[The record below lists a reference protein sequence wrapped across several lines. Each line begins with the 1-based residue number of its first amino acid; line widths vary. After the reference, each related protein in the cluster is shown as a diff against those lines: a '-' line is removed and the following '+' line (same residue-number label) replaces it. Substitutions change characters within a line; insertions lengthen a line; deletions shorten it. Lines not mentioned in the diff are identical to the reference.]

1 MKGESNLIISFEVSP
16 LVNDVKTGIGYCESG
31 QVTEISKAHSGTDR
45 IKFEFFSLR
54 NHDRKLARIE
64 PYLMDNCEINMSR
77 FSGFVYKAV
86 STFIPLPYSW
96 VFGKGSDI
104 THFFNYIVPPFV
116 HGKKVVTIH
125 DMVYKAFPETMNSK
139 TRILLNLAMNKS
151 MKRADV
157 VVTDSEFSRSEII
170 KYFPQYRDKVEVVPC
185 GVDCDMFKPI
195 QDRSI
200 IEKVKANHN
209 IKGKYFLYLGTL
221 EPRKNLTRL
230 VKAYEILSRRKEDCP
245 LLVLAGGKGWLY
257 DEIFEEVN
265 KSGLGDKVIF
275 TQYIPGEEIC
285 PLMNGAEAFVFPS
298 LYEGFGMPPLEAMA
312 CGTPVIVSGSASLP
326 EVVGDCGLIVDAYSE
341 ESIADAMGKIADNE
355 ELRKQLSEKGIIRA
369 REFSWKKSAEKLYTI
384 YERLVQQ

>member
-1 MKGESNLIISFEVSP
+1 MKGESNLIISFEASP
-16 LVNDVKTGIGYCESG
+16 LVNNAKTGIGYCESG
-31 QVTEISKAHSGTDR
+31 QVTEISKAHLGTDR

-77 FSGFVYKAV
+77 FSGFIYKAV

-96 VFGKGSDI
+96 FFGKGSDI

>member
-96 VFGKGSDI
+96 FFGKGSDI

-151 MKRADV
+151 MKRADA

-285 PLMNGAEAFVFPS
+285 PLMNGSEAFVFPS

>member
-1 MKGESNLIISFEVSP
+1 MKGESNLIISFEASP

-54 NHDRKLARIE
+54 NHDKKLARIE

-96 VFGKGSDI
+96 FFGKGSDI

-151 MKRADV
+151 MKRADA

-185 GVDCDMFKPI
+185 GVDCDMFKPV

-209 IKGKYFLYLGTL
+209 INGRYFLYLGTL

-341 ESIADAMGKIADNE
+341 ESIADAMEKIADNE

-384 YERLVQQ
+384 YERLLQQ

>member
-1 MKGESNLIISFEVSP
+1 M
-16 LVNDVKTGIGYCESG
+16 
-31 QVTEISKAHSGTDR
+31 
-45 IKFEFFSLR
+45 
-54 NHDRKLARIE
+54 
-64 PYLMDNCEINMSR
+64 
-77 FSGFVYKAV
+77 
-86 STFIPLPYSW
+86 PYSW
-96 VFGKGSDI
+96 FFGKGSDI

-151 MKRADV
+151 MKHADV

-355 ELRKQLSEKGIIRA
+355 ELRKQLSEKGISRA

>member
-54 NHDRKLARIE
+54 NHDKKLANIE

-96 VFGKGSDI
+96 FFGKGSDI

-185 GVDCDMFKPI
+185 GVDCDMFKPV

>member
-96 VFGKGSDI
+96 FFGKGSDI

-151 MKRADV
+151 MKRADA
-157 VVTDSEFSRSEII
+157 VVTDSEFSRSEIM

-209 IKGKYFLYLGTL
+209 INGRYFLYLGTL

>member
-16 LVNDVKTGIGYCESG
+16 LVNNVKTGIGYCESG

-77 FSGFVYKAV
+77 FSGFIYKAV

-96 VFGKGSDI
+96 FFGKGSDI

-151 MKRADV
+151 MKRADA

-341 ESIADAMGKIADNE
+341 ESLADAMGKIADNE

>member
-96 VFGKGSDI
+96 FFGKGSDI

-200 IEKVKANHN
+200 IENVKANHN
-209 IKGKYFLYLGTL
+209 INGRYFLYLGTL

>member
-1 MKGESNLIISFEVSP
+1 MKGESNLIISFEASP
-16 LVNDVKTGIGYCESG
+16 LVNNAKTGIGYCESG

-96 VFGKGSDI
+96 FFGKGSDI

-151 MKRADV
+151 MKRADA

>member
-54 NHDRKLARIE
+54 NHDKKLANIE

-96 VFGKGSDI
+96 FFGKGSDI

-151 MKRADV
+151 MKRADA

-185 GVDCDMFKPI
+185 GVDCDMFKPV

-341 ESIADAMGKIADNE
+341 ESIADAMGKIANNE

>member
-96 VFGKGSDI
+96 FFGKGSDI

-341 ESIADAMGKIADNE
+341 ESIADAMEKIADNE
-355 ELRKQLSEKGIIRA
+355 ELRKQLSEKGISRA

>member
-77 FSGFVYKAV
+77 FSGFIYKAV

-96 VFGKGSDI
+96 FFGKGSDI

-151 MKRADV
+151 MKRADA

>member
-1 MKGESNLIISFEVSP
+1 MKGESNLIISFEASP
-16 LVNDVKTGIGYCESG
+16 LVNNAKTGIGYCEAG
-31 QVTEISKAHSGTDR
+31 QVTEIAISHLGTDR

-54 NHDRKLARIE
+54 NRDKKLANIE
-64 PYLMDNCEINMSR
+64 PYLSDNCEINMSR

-96 VFGKGSDI
+96 FFGKGSDI

-116 HGKKVVTIH
+116 YGKKVVTIH

-341 ESIADAMGKIADNE
+341 ESIADAMEKIADNE
-355 ELRKQLSEKGIIRA
+355 ELRKQLSEKGISRA

>member
-96 VFGKGSDI
+96 FFGKGSDI

-151 MKRADV
+151 MKRADA

-341 ESIADAMGKIADNE
+341 ESIADAMEKIADNE
-355 ELRKQLSEKGIIRA
+355 ELRKQLSEKGISRA

>member
-54 NHDRKLARIE
+54 NHDKKLARIE

-96 VFGKGSDI
+96 FFGKGSDI

-151 MKRADV
+151 MKRADA

-200 IEKVKANHN
+200 IEKVKVNHN
-209 IKGKYFLYLGTL
+209 INDRYFLYLGTL

>member
-96 VFGKGSDI
+96 FFGKGSDI

-151 MKRADV
+151 MKRADA

>member
-96 VFGKGSDI
+96 FFGKGSDI

-355 ELRKQLSEKGIIRA
+355 ELRKQLSEKGISRA

>member
-16 LVNDVKTGIGYCESG
+16 LVNNVKTGIGYCESG

-96 VFGKGSDI
+96 FFGKGSDI

-151 MKRADV
+151 MKRADA

-185 GVDCDMFKPI
+185 GVDCDMFKPV

>member
-1 MKGESNLIISFEVSP
+1 MKGESNLIISFEASP
-16 LVNDVKTGIGYCESG
+16 LVNNVKTGIGYCESG

-96 VFGKGSDI
+96 FFGKGSDI

-185 GVDCDMFKPI
+185 GVDCDMFKPV

>member
-1 MKGESNLIISFEVSP
+1 MKGESNLIISFEASP
-16 LVNDVKTGIGYCESG
+16 LVNNAKTGIGYCESG

-54 NHDRKLARIE
+54 NHDRKLANIE

-96 VFGKGSDI
+96 FFGKGSDI

-151 MKRADV
+151 MKRADA

-209 IKGKYFLYLGTL
+209 IIGKYFLYLGTL
-221 EPRKNLTRL
+221 SFTADINISKSNLNKNA
-230 VKAYEILSRRKEDCP
+230 V
-245 LLVLAGGKGWLY
+245 
-257 DEIFEEVN
+257 
-265 KSGLGDKVIF
+265 
-275 TQYIPGEEIC
+275 
-285 PLMNGAEAFVFPS
+285 
-298 LYEGFGMPPLEAMA
+298 
-312 CGTPVIVSGSASLP
+312 
-326 EVVGDCGLIVDAYSE
+326 
-341 ESIADAMGKIADNE
+341 
-355 ELRKQLSEKGIIRA
+355 
-369 REFSWKKSAEKLYTI
+369 
-384 YERLVQQ
+384 

>member
-16 LVNDVKTGIGYCESG
+16 LVNDIKTGIGYCESG

-96 VFGKGSDI
+96 FFGKGSDI

>member
-96 VFGKGSDI
+96 FFGKGSDI

>member
-96 VFGKGSDI
+96 FFGKGSDI

-151 MKRADV
+151 MKRADA

-355 ELRKQLSEKGIIRA
+355 ELRKQLSEKGISRA

>member
-96 VFGKGSDI
+96 FFGKGSDI

-185 GVDCDMFKPI
+185 GVDCDMFKPV

>member
-1 MKGESNLIISFEVSP
+1 MVISFEVSP
-16 LVNDVKTGIGYCESG
+16 LVNSAKTGIGYCEAG
-31 QVTEISKAHSGTDR
+31 QVTEITKLNSGTDR

-54 NHDRKLARIE
+54 NHAKKLENIK
-64 PYLMDNCEINMSR
+64 PYLSDNCEINMSK

-96 VFGKGSDI
+96 FFGKDADV

-125 DMVYKAFPETMNSK
+125 DMVYKAFPETMNRK
-139 TRILLNLAMNKS
+139 TKILLNLGMKKS

-157 VVTDSEFSRSEII
+157 VVTDSQFSKTEIV
-170 KYFPQYRDKVEVVPC
+170 KYFPQYENKIEVVPC
-185 GVDCDMFKPI
+185 GVDCNVFKPV
-195 QDRSI
+195 QDKSI

-230 VKAYEILSRRKEDCP
+230 VKAYEILTKRKEDCP

-257 DEIFEEVN
+257 DEIFEQVN

-275 TQYIPGEEIC
+275 TQYIPSEEIC

-312 CGTPVIVSGSASLP
+312 CGTPVIVSSSASLP
-326 EVVGDCGLIVDAYSE
+326 EVVGDCGIIVDAYSE
-341 ESIADAMGKIADNE
+341 ESIADAMEKIADNQ
-355 ELRKQLSEKGIIRA
+355 ELKKQLSEKGIVRA
-369 REFSWKKSAEKLYTI
+369 REFSWEKSAEKLYSI
-384 YERLVQQ
+384 YERLAK

>member
-1 MKGESNLIISFEVSP
+1 M
-16 LVNDVKTGIGYCESG
+16 NDVKTGIGYCESG

-96 VFGKGSDI
+96 FFGKGSDI

-151 MKRADV
+151 MKRADA

>member
-1 MKGESNLIISFEVSP
+1 MKGESNLIISFEASP

-54 NHDRKLARIE
+54 NHDKKLANIE

-96 VFGKGSDI
+96 FFGKGSDI

-151 MKRADV
+151 MKRADA

-185 GVDCDMFKPI
+185 GVDCDMFKPV

>member
-1 MKGESNLIISFEVSP
+1 MKGESNLIISFEASP
-16 LVNDVKTGIGYCESG
+16 LVNNAKTGIGYCESG

-96 VFGKGSDI
+96 FFGKGSDI

-185 GVDCDMFKPI
+185 GVDCDMFKPV

-312 CGTPVIVSGSASLP
+312 CGTPVIVAGSASLP

>member
-96 VFGKGSDI
+96 FFGKGSDI

-151 MKRADV
+151 MKRADA
-157 VVTDSEFSRSEII
+157 VVTDSEFSRSEIM

>member
-77 FSGFVYKAV
+77 FSGFIYKAV

-96 VFGKGSDI
+96 FFGKGSDI

-151 MKRADV
+151 MKRADA

-185 GVDCDMFKPI
+185 GVDCDMFKPV

-341 ESIADAMGKIADNE
+341 ESLADAMGKIADNE

>member
-1 MKGESNLIISFEVSP
+1 MKGESNLIISFEASP
-16 LVNDVKTGIGYCESG
+16 LVNNAKTGIGYCESG

-96 VFGKGSDI
+96 FFGKGSDI

-185 GVDCDMFKPI
+185 GVDCDMFKPV

>member
-1 MKGESNLIISFEVSP
+1 MKGESNLIISFEASP
-16 LVNDVKTGIGYCESG
+16 LVNNAKTGIGYCESG

-96 VFGKGSDI
+96 FFGKGSDI

>member
-77 FSGFVYKAV
+77 FSGFIYKAV

-96 VFGKGSDI
+96 FFGKGSDI

-151 MKRADV
+151 MKRADA

-341 ESIADAMGKIADNE
+341 ESLADAMGKIADNE

>member
-77 FSGFVYKAV
+77 FSGFIYKAV

-96 VFGKGSDI
+96 FFGKGSDI

-209 IKGKYFLYLGTL
+209 IKDKYFLYLGTL

>member
-96 VFGKGSDI
+96 FFGKGSDI

-151 MKRADV
+151 MKRADA

-185 GVDCDMFKPI
+185 GVDCDMFKPV